1 MEFVLAAD
9 GKSDKAW
16 NRYGTTGQG
25 FCLVTD
31 IPLMAKRLPFL
42 KESSKKCGG
51 KITIFYL
58 FLKPMKEHLLDSR
71 KLTIDRYESR
81 SANCCAVHQAVNLDC
96 TIFPSPWKKHS
107 VFFILSTQ
115 GRWNVVDL
123 NDLWDGG
130 YFLVSINLLTS
141 LSVRNKDLL
150 WIHIAFLNFPSKIPF
165 FCLFV
170 FLLFPIFSHVPQ
182 KKPACQTVPGS
193 SSEIKTSIPVYDLYL
208 WSRTQSPF
216 FI

>member
-1 MEFVLAAD
+1 MIVTASGWDRAQKRQLQIVPKEVYILFLLQLKLFLGRCGSQHSSGTEFVLAAD

-58 FLKPMKEHLLDSR
+58 FLKPTKEHLLDSR

-81 SANCCAVHQAVNLDC
+81 SANFCAVHQAVNLDC

-115 GRWNVVDL
+115 GR
-123 NDLWDGG
+123 
-130 YFLVSINLLTS
+130 
-141 LSVRNKDLL
+141 
-150 WIHIAFLNFPSKIPF
+150 
-165 FCLFV
+165 
-170 FLLFPIFSHVPQ
+170 
-182 KKPACQTVPGS
+182 
-193 SSEIKTSIPVYDLYL
+193 
-208 WSRTQSPF
+208 
-216 FI
+216 